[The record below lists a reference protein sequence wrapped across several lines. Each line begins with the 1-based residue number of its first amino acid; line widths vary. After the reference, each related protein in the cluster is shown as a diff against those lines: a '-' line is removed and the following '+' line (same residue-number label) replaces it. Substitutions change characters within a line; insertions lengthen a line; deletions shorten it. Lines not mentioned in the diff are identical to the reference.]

1 MLVCV
6 VSLLMYLVPILKIY
20 VKLSVAKTLS
30 RRLAYY
36 KLSVEG
42 EKMAT
47 IIRTRPE
54 AYSVDG
60 IPIYFHVYKE
70 KDRIKLHMTLRLPKK
85 KVKEGDPSYGK
96 IVYEE
101 DHDLPLEVAKA
112 PSAIRDALKE
122 HAPTFWQNFFVKEKY
137 AEKKALFLEKVL
149 REKEGLPLAIVW
161 AIDHKELA
169 TQLEWTPTTIQRKAR
184 VIESMLKQD
193 WGAVPIGKLDAVYC
207 GDVFMTEFSA
217 TEHRAAVALLKQLA
231 QHEIGH
237 KRLQDSPWSKS
248 SSLRRPMTPK
258 KSSTLVNQHI
268 RPNNL
273 VREIVHRI
281 LNEMM
286 ELLSQAKEWKFAL
299 ALLLCLTMGLSL
311 PEICFIKMDAVFCNR
326 DNLPLRIHIK
336 GNVQKRKE
344 RWKEESYPETSPK
357 NRSLP
362 VPTKVA
368 YGMKCLLDEWKKTD
382 SEQAYSERY
391 LIPHDKNPQRRMD
404 CEELKKWIN
413 KRLKNQLEDNR
424 MHDGQG
430 NVVHPRAPYHRCLS
444 TAKQSLVHAGF
455 ETDEFRYFFGYPPSS
470 TAGEF
475 YCDFANDSEQQRMR
489 NIIDQW
495 LGTILPSELCENLA
509 LENPSA
515 GTTAVFGAEG
525 QIAHVVLTLDI
536 PPVPEECIPFEGYQM
551 QFGTKLGFSLDVK
564 SRPLAA

>member
-1 MLVCV
+1 ME
-6 VSLLMYLVPILKIY
+6 KI
-20 VKLSVAKTLS
+20 K
-30 RRLAYY
+30 RN
-36 KLSVEG
+36 
-42 EKMAT
+42 
-47 IIRTRPE
+47 RPE

-60 IPIYFHVYKE
+60 ISIYFLTYKE
-70 KDRIKLHMTLRLPKK
+70 KDRLKLNISLRFPKER
-85 KVKEGDPSYGK
+85 VKGGEPPYGK
-96 IVYEE
+96 MVYEE
-101 DHDLPLEVAKA
+101 DHDLPLEAEKD
-112 PSAIRDALKE
+112 SAIIQDALKE
-122 HAPTFWQNFFVKEKY
+122 HAPKFWRNFFSREKC
-137 AEKKALFLEKVL
+137 AEERGLFLKKVL
-149 REKEGLPLAIVW
+149 REKEGLPLAVVW
-161 AIDHKELA
+161 AIDYEELA
-169 TQLEWTPTTIQRKAR
+169 TQLNWGPKTVQRK
-184 VIESMLKQD
+184 VKTFEFMLDQG
-193 WGAVPIGKLDAVYC
+193 WGAVPIGKLDAAYC
-207 GDVFMTEFSA
+207 GDTLLEQFSSS
-217 TEHRAAVALLKQLA
+217 EHRAAIALLKQLA
-231 QHEIGH
+231 QHEIGY
-237 KRLQDSPWSKS
+237 KRLQDNPWPKRS
-248 SSLRRPMTPK
+248 SVRRPMAPK

-268 RPNNL
+268 RPDNL
-273 VREIVHRI
+273 VREVVHRI

-286 ELLSQAKEWKFAL
+286 ELLFQPKEWKFAL

-311 PEICFIKMDAVFCNR
+311 PEICCIKMDAVLCDR

-336 GNVQKRKE
+336 GNIQKKKE
-344 RWKEESYPETSPK
+344 RWKEESYLETSHK
-357 NRSLP
+357 NRNLP

-368 YGMKCLLDEWKKTD
+368 YGMKHLLDEWKRTD

-391 LIPHDKNPQRRMD
+391 LIPHDKNPKRRMD

-444 TAKQSLVHAGF
+444 TAKQSLFHAGF

-475 YCDFANDSEQQRMR
+475 YCDFGNDSEQQRMR

-495 LGTILPSELCENLA
+495 LGTILPSELCEDLA

-536 PPVPEECIPFEGYQM
+536 PPVPEECIPDEGYQM
-551 QFGTKLGFSLDVK
+551 QFWARLGFSLDVK

>member
-1 MLVCV
+1 
-6 VSLLMYLVPILKIY
+6 
-20 VKLSVAKTLS
+20 
-30 RRLAYY
+30 
-36 KLSVEG
+36 
-42 EKMAT
+42 MAT
-47 IIRTRPE
+47 TTRDHPE
-54 AYSVDG
+54 VYSADG
-60 IPIYFHVYKE
+60 IPIYYNIYKGG
-70 KDRIKLHMTLRLPKK
+70 DGFVLNMSLRLPKE
-85 KVKEGDPSYGK
+85 KVRKGKRPYGK
-96 IVYEE
+96 ILYDET
-101 DHDLPLEVAKA
+101 HKLPPNVAVD
-112 PSAIRDALKE
+112 STVIENALRT
-122 HAPTFWQNFFVKEKY
+122 HAPDFWRRFFYKEGC
-137 AEKKALFLEKVL
+137 AESRVLFLEKVL
-149 REKEGLPLAIVW
+149 NKVEGLPLAVAW
-161 AIDHKELA
+161 TIDSEELA
-169 TQLEWTPTTIQRKAR
+169 QQLNWGTKTIQRKGKTLA
-184 VIESMLKQD
+184 LLLDQD
-193 WGAVPIGKLDAVYC
+193 WGSVPIGRLDATYC

-237 KRLQDSPWSKS
+237 KRLKDNPWPKRS
-248 SSLRRPMTPK
+248 SVRRPMTPK

-268 RPNNL
+268 RPDNL
-273 VREIVHRI
+273 VREVVHRI

-286 ELLSQAKEWKFAL
+286 ELLSQPKEWKFAL
-299 ALLLCLTMGLSL
+299 ALLLCLAMGLSL
-311 PEICFIKMDAVFCNR
+311 PEICCIKMDAVLCDR

-391 LIPHDKNPQRRMD
+391 LIPHNKNPQRRMD

-564 SRPLAA
+564 SLPLAA